1 VALLV
6 TGPDFWSVMRV
17 EHKPQPAGGRAAPA
31 TGTLAAAD
39 DAALFAAV
47 AALSVEAVKET
58 YDRHATALCSL
69 ALLITEDPEL
79 AEDAVA
85 GAFIALWRTPSSI
98 CLEQQ
103 SLRAA
108 LAGEVYTRCTQ
119 GRETRERAPGQRAKT
134 YRDPQLPARADLA
147 LLPRS
152 QRDLLALI
160 LLGEHNRRQAARRVG
175 LNEAT
180 AARMITGALRTRRQ
194 VEGKPRPS
202 VTAATGGTGALVSSM
217 TLRRSMTH

>member
-1 VALLV
+1 MSILA
-6 TGPDFWSVMRV
+6 R
-17 EHKPQPAGGRAAPA
+17 GRRSS
-31 TGTLAAAD
+31 TLAAAD

-47 AALSVEAVKET
+47 AALSVEAVEET
-58 YDRHATALCSL
+58 YERHAAALCSL
-69 ALLITEDPEL
+69 ALLIAEDPGL

-85 GAFIALWRTPSSI
+85 GAFIALWRAPTSI
-98 CLEQQ
+98 CLKEQ

-119 GRETRERAPGQRAKT
+119 VRKTRERVPSQRAKI
-134 YRDPQLPARADLA
+134 YRDRQPLARADLA

-180 AARMITGALRTRRQ
+180 AARMIMGTLCTTRH

-202 VTAATGGTGALVSSM
+202 FTAATGRAGAVVSSM
-217 TLRRSMTH
+217 TLRRSMTHRRGSIS